1 MGGESAGEYE
11 RLSFWAANLMPMDAE
26 DRLRLLSMT
35 STSER
40 LAYEKELLQTAT
52 SGNGGCNVM

>member
-1 MGGESAGEYE
+1 
-11 RLSFWAANLMPMDAE
+11 MPMDAE
-26 DRLRLLSMT
+26 DRLRLLSMV